1 MVNKKKIQA
10 FINEVGRKFKPE
22 KILLFGSYAYGK
34 PSHDSDIDIL
44 IILPFEGKN
53 PEKATEIWLATRPD
67 FPVDVMV
74 RKPEEIR
81 QRLELGDPFIHEIIK
96 NGVPLYESDN
106 QRMDFQSRG
115 GF

>member
-10 FINEVGRKFKPE
+10 FTNEVGRKFKPE

-44 IILPFEGKN
+44 IILPFEGRN
-53 PEKATEIWLATRPD
+53 PEKATEIWLATKPD

-81 QRLELGDPFIHEIIK
+81 QRLELGDPFIHEIIQ
-96 NGVPLYESDN
+96 NGIALYECDH
-106 QRMDFQSRG
+106 
-115 GF
+115 